1 MSGFIIFA
9 EDIGF
14 IISMLLGF
22 LLGYFIYKQARHSVA
37 TLKLQKNIQLAAALV
52 FSLYL
57 ATLFYAVLFSFPIIL
72 QTNRQGTIEILSHI
86 NWIPFNYLNSPY
98 TDIITRQ
105 SMQANFWREI
115 IQNTLLT
122 FPLGLGLAYFLRPT
136 WKKALCLS
144 LLAGF
149 GAETAQL
156 LLSLLLGYTIRIIDI
171 TDVILNTL
179 GALFGFLIFRII
191 GHQISKTQNRPIFIV
206 LIIILIVGLFT
217 FRDYGLSWDEPLFYD
232 YAETIPA
239 AYRGWDRLD
248 ESVYGSSAEDHKY
261 YGPAYLLL
269 GRPLKIGIQAVLG
282 TDSAAAWHLVNFISF
297 ILGVT
302 FIYRLGTRSTT
313 PNLAAVNAAFF
324 ALQPLLWGH
333 AFINPKDMPFMTAFL
348 AAVSLGLEWVDSIPE
363 QRTQSVVK
371 GWFLRIL
378 HTPGFPKLLLATL
391 ALGIASAIR
400 VIGPLAGA
408 LVFIYFLVRFIRLPR
423 DARTF
428 SLIHLSTYILL
439 SIAIMFWL
447 WPFLWA
453 DPVNRL
459 LEVLRHMSNNPT
471 ELAVLFLGQI
481 FPANEL
487 PARYFPQMLA
497 LTLSEPFLPLTLL
510 GGLRLGW
517 QIIKKQ
523 RDWSEALVLFLWF
536 VPLAAYNIIKVPSMY
551 DGIRHF
557 LFLLPPLFMLAG
569 IGMDAIRLQMSR
581 IVSDVRRFTF
591 HALLT
596 VLLLLPG
603 LVGIIRLHPY
613 QYTYYNSFA
622 GPTYRVYENDY
633 WLTCYKEAVEWA
645 RENEAD
651 KPLYIQREF
660 DVANYYGDGLELR
673 DLRYETPESLPDNAL
688 MLFSTRANLDIKS
701 VFRKMPVVHA
711 IGRDGVE
718 FCLIKRMD

>member
-1 MSGFIIFA
+1 MKARLAIFI
-9 EDIGF
+9 
-14 IISMLLGF
+14 
-22 LLGYFIYKQARHSVA
+22 
-37 TLKLQKNIQLAAALV
+37 
-52 FSLYL
+52 
-57 ATLFYAVLFSFPIIL
+57 
-72 QTNRQGTIEILSHI
+72 
-86 NWIPFNYLNSPY
+86 
-98 TDIITRQ
+98 
-105 SMQANFWREI
+105 
-115 IQNTLLT
+115 LLT
-122 FPLGLGLAYFLRPT
+122 
-136 WKKALCLS
+136 AL
-144 LLAGF
+144 LLA
-149 GAETAQL
+149 
-156 LLSLLLGYTIRIIDI
+156 
-171 TDVILNTL
+171 
-179 GALFGFLIFRII
+179 
-191 GHQISKTQNRPIFIV
+191 
-206 LIIILIVGLFT
+206 GLFT
-217 FRDYGLSWDEPLFYD
+217 FRDYGLSWDEPLFYE

-239 AYRGWDRLD
+239 AYQGWDRLD

-269 GRPLKIGIQAVLG
+269 GRPLNIGIQAILG
-282 TDSAAAWHLVNFISF
+282 TDSAAAWHLVNFFSF
-297 ILGVT
+297 SLGVT
-302 FIYRLGTRSTT
+302 FIYRLGTRFAPPS
-313 PNLAAVNAAFF
+313 LAAVNAAFF

-348 AAVSLGLEWVDSIPE
+348 AAVTLGLEWVDAIQGKNPPQDFHAKS
-363 QRTQSVVK
+363 QSAQSFP
-371 GWFLRIL
+371 FLKKYFAVFAALRAAFHAL
-378 HTPGFPKLLLATL
+378 SLDKLLLATL

-408 LVFIYFLVRFIRLPR
+408 LVFVYFLARFIRLTR

-453 DPVNRL
+453 DPLNRL

-497 LTLSEPFLPLTLL
+497 LTLTEPLLPLALL

-536 VPLAAYNIIKVPSMY
+536 VPLAAYNILKVPSMY

-557 LFLLPPLFMLAG
+557 LFLLPPLFILAG
-569 IGMDAIRLQMSR
+569 IGIEA
-581 IVSDVRRFTF
+581 VSGVTSQVSGMRRFTF
-591 HALLT
+591 HALLA

-603 LVGIIRLHPY
+603 LAGILRLHPY

-645 RENEAD
+645 RQNAAD
-651 KPLYIQREF
+651 QPLYIQREF
-660 DVANYYGDGLELR
+660 PVASYYGDGLDLR
-673 DLRYETPESLPDNAL
+673 DLRYETLESLPDNAL

-718 FCLIKRMD
+718 FCLIKRKD